1 MLPPKTR
8 NGNHPA
14 CIGSGIISPGY
25 LPRPLPSRA
34 GSMNDY
40 LAWFDGACEP
50 VNPRG
55 TASFGVVIKD
65 NAGTVLVKEH
75 GIAGKGSVMS
85 NKLAEYSWSRVP
97 SHLAGN
103 QSLGPSRRTTRKW
116 PKNCLVGR
124 RICISF
130 WVRPGNYVKC
140 LAPDSAPMF
149 LEIEAKAVNPE

>member
-85 NKLAEYSWSRVP
+85 NKLAEYSWSRVLP
-97 SHLAGN
+97 TWPETRVLGQAGAPLENGQRTASWEGEFVLAFG
-103 QSLGPSRRTTRKW
+103 S
-116 PKNCLVGR
+116 GR
-124 RICISF
+124 
-130 WVRPGNYVKC
+130 VT
-140 LAPDSAPMF
+140 M
-149 LEIEAKAVNPE
+149 